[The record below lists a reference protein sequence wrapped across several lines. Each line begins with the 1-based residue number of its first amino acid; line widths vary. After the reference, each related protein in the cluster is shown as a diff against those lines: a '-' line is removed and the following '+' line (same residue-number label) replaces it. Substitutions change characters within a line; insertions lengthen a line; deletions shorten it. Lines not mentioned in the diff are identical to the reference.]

1 MSKRT
6 WSKRSLGSLRGI
18 HPDLRR
24 VFDRALHESPLDFI
38 VIEGLRSEDRQR
50 ELVASGAS
58 QTMNSRHLT
67 GHAVDILPIGPD
79 GKAAFAWPL
88 YDRVVPVILRIA
100 QEEGVAL
107 EWGGHWQTFKD
118 GPHFQLAR
126 DQYPAAQPFDAVP
139 VTRTQ
144 TAMKAAGEAK
154 SATAAG
160 ATAAASALGSV
171 AASATNAPEPIQ
183 WALAAVIVIAAAF
196 FVWREVAR

>member
-1 MSKRT
+1 MPKRT
-6 WSKRSLGSLRGI
+6 WSTRSLNSLRGI

-38 VIEGLRSEDRQR
+38 AIEGLRTERRQL

-88 YDRVVPVILRIA
+88 YDRVAPVILSIA
-100 QEEGVAL
+100 REEGVDL

-118 GPHFQLAR
+118 GPHFQLSHAA
-126 DQYPAAQPFDAVP
+126 YPAGQPFDAVP
-139 VTRTQ
+139 VTRTE
-144 TAMKAAGEAK
+144 TAIKTASEHKGGMAAGL
-154 SATAAG
+154 T
-160 ATAAASALGSV
+160 ASASAVGSV
-171 AASATNAPEPIQ
+171 AASAANAPEPIQ
-183 WALAAVIVIAAAF
+183 WALAAVIVLAAGF
-196 FVWREVAR
+196 FIWREVSR

>member
-1 MSKRT
+1 MRQ
-6 WSKRSLGSLRGI
+6 WSKRSLESLKGV

-38 VIEGLRSEDRQR
+38 VIEGLRTEARQR

-67 GHAVDILPIGPD
+67 GHALDILPIGHD

-88 YDRVVPVILRIA
+88 YHKVAPVILSIA
-100 QEEGVAL
+100 KEEGVDL
-107 EWGGHWQTFKD
+107 EWGGDWQTFKD
-118 GPHFQLAR
+118 GPHFQLSHDR
-126 DQYPAAQPFDAVP
+126 YPAAQPFRAVP

-154 SATAAG
+154 GATAAG

-183 WALAAVIVIAAAF
+183 WALAAVIVLAAAF
-196 FVWREVAR
+196 FVWREVAK